1 MGQGQSSST
10 DEGGRLD
17 QFLPNH
23 PVIERFVGVATD
35 FDVAEEVASL
45 PFVPPAT
52 EDGQEAVHELAGP
65 LIRDLINHRTNNLKA
80 LVDLV
85 ATRADSLRR
94 STAYGRENRKEDR
107 DVVQAKIRFVHRGLF
122 IIRVVW
128 QGLASEVG
136 VVEMLDRV
144 EGQAGALQAV
154 LNDGRDQNTVLPED
168 VDFGDITDQLSV
180 RANGAVAKAASISA
194 GFDAVTNGDTVA
206 LPYTTASLKLVTAL
220 AKLAQY
226 RVTSVSHR
234 MVLEAVRLLLTMSS
248 PGAAWPSLEGNPLFA
263 RLRANSS
270 LSKKLA
276 AALTHHFVS
285 GPLDFKPAPE
295 EEPSIVGDVW
305 NVFKLP
311 FQAALDLVAGEDE
324 WEPHNSV
331 GLHGH
336 SLRVLL
342 VLGMDV
348 SFVPHQELRESE
360 DFFKAAL
367 AEFGDSDA
375 ATAAAAAATAGT
387 AAAAAAKDAGALRA
401 ASELEDDGKPFAVS
415 YSSLYTSICGDV
427 AAGELMHEE
436 EALLLY
442 FLVSTNMQF
451 DRYLS
456 SRADDLDQ
464 LMLPFLEILYRSPEF
479 CIEQIYTQLATLVL
493 LTEMPDF
500 NSCMCALILPEVP
513 WFDGP
518 RALKDLSLGDL
529 IMLVML
535 HVCLRNM
542 SLDMDQY
549 IHVSTMAVLANMSAD
564 FANMHAYAAQR
575 LVSFYCHVSKLYVS
589 VAPSLEQVEVGCP
602 PPPGSPKYEL
612 GLIVGTALGILN
624 SCLSNRL
631 RHNPNLIYTI
641 LVEKQHFAPPA
652 HVPQSA
658 NELEN
663 INILIRHFESR
674 LERSGSGENPS
685 VNHVLTVIKAGAQSL
700 PDSTLKKLPQMH
712 LTFVEKEDMHTF
724 FLSFINELIIA

>member
-1 MGQGQSSST
+1 MK
-10 DEGGRLD
+10 
-17 QFLPNH
+17 
-23 PVIERFVGVATD
+23 
-35 FDVAEEVASL
+35 
-45 PFVPPAT
+45 
-52 EDGQEAVHELAGP
+52 
-65 LIRDLINHRTNNLKA
+65 HRKNNLKA

-85 ATRADSLRR
+85 VTRADSLRR
-94 STAYGRENRKEDR
+94 STAYGSENRKEDR
-107 DVVQAKIRFVHRGLF
+107 DIVQAKVKFVHRGLF

-128 QGLASEVG
+128 EGLVSEMG
-136 VVEMLDRV
+136 VAEMLDRV
-144 EGQAGALQAV
+144 EGHAGALQTI

-168 VDFGDITDQLSV
+168 VDFGDITDQLLV
-180 RANGAVAKAASISA
+180 RAGGAVTKAASVSA
-194 GFDAVTNGDTVA
+194 GFEAVANGDDMV
-206 LPYTTASLKLVTAL
+206 LPCTTASLKLVTAL
-220 AKLAQY
+220 AKLVQY
-226 RVTSVSHR
+226 RVTSVSHGL
-234 MVLEAVRLLLTMSS
+234 VSEAVRLLLTMSS
-248 PGAAWPSLEGNPLFA
+248 PGAAWPSSEGNPLFV
-263 RLRANSS
+263 RLRTNPS
-270 LSKKLA
+270 LAKKLA
-276 AALTHHFVS
+276 AALMRHFVS
-285 GPLDFKPAPE
+285 GPLDLIPPPE

-324 WEPHNSV
+324 LEPQDAV

-336 SLRVLL
+336 SLRLLL
-342 VLGMDV
+342 VLGMDA
-348 SFVPHQELRESE
+348 SFVPHQEMGESE
-360 DFFKAAL
+360 DFLKAAL
-367 AEFGDSDA
+367 AGFGDSDA
-375 ATAAAAAATAGT
+375 AAAVSAAVAGGASGAAAGNAGH
-387 AAAAAAKDAGALRA
+387 AGALGAA
-401 ASELEDDGKPFAVS
+401 ASRDDGRPFAVS

-479 CIEQIYTQLATLVL
+479 CIEQIYTQLGTLVL

-500 NSCMCALILPEVP
+500 NSCMCALVLPEVR

-535 HVCLRNM
+535 HVCLRNV
-542 SLDMDQY
+542 SVDMDQY

-575 LVSFYCHVSKLYVS
+575 LVGFYCHVSKLYMS
-589 VAPSLEQVEVGCP
+589 VAPPLDQVEAGY

-612 GLIVGTALGILN
+612 GLVVGTALAILN

-641 LVEKQHFAPPA
+641 LVEKHHFAPPA
-652 HVPQSA
+652 HLPQSA

-663 INILIRHFESR
+663 INILIRHFEIR
-674 LERSGSGENPS
+674 LDRSGFGENPS
-685 VNHVLTVIKAGAQSL
+685 VDQVLTVIKAGAQSL

-712 LTFVEKEDMHTF
+712 LTFFEREDMHTF
-724 FLSFINELIIA
+724 FLSFINELIVA